1 MLEIDYDRILI
12 DAIRVLEPDLSND
25 QLAQKLAEKLYH
37 RHNGVLDGT
46 VFLHGTSD
54 ALLPSIRENGLLP
67 GTRKG
72 ADAWAK
78 KIGKK
83 LNNVV
88 QELRSPSIFMTKV
101 FDNARYY
108 AGLTAEMNG
117 GKPVVLRIDFPE
129 DWIKF
134 ILQDELDSQGWRIP
148 KIVLPVFIKEVM
160 EVT

>member
-1 MLEIDYDRILI
+1 
-12 DAIRVLEPDLSND
+12 
-25 QLAQKLAEKLYH
+25 
-37 RHNGVLDGT
+37 
-46 VFLHGTSD
+46 
-54 ALLPSIRENGLLP
+54 
-67 GTRKG
+67 
-72 ADAWAK
+72 
-78 KIGKK
+78 
-83 LNNVV
+83 
-88 QELRSPSIFMTKV
+88 MTKV